1 MRKEISP
8 YDYKEVSYLHLVRL
22 KHNKTLKHY
31 NKLNLEVA
39 KDKKSLNQ
47 QSWYLTG
54 NKYTSKLKF
63 TRTLVQ
69 PLSCL

>member
-1 MRKEISP
+1 MRKEKSP
-8 YDYKEVSYLHLVRL
+8 HDYKEVSYLHLVRL

-47 QSWYLTG
+47 QSW
-54 NKYTSKLKF
+54 
-63 TRTLVQ
+63 
-69 PLSCL
+69 